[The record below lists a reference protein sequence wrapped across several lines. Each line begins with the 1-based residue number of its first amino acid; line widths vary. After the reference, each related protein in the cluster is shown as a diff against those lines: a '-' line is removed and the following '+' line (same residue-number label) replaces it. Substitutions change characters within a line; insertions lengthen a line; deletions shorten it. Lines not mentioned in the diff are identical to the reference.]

1 MATYGDRL
9 IYDRPGDPDD
19 GAEVTYLAED
29 TDSGWPIVERV
40 GVSLIVAIDP
50 AIFDNFGPA

>member
-1 MATYGDRL
+1 MPVYGDRL

-19 GAEVTYLAED
+19 GAEVTYLAD
-29 TDSGWPIVERV
+29 DDGSGWPIVEQV

-50 AIFDNFGPA
+50 AIFGNFIPA

>member
-9 IYDRPGDPDD
+9 IDPSD

-29 TDSGWPIVERV
+29 DGSGWPIVEQV
-40 GVSLIVAIDP
+40 GVSLIIAIDP
-50 AIFDNFGPA
+50 ASFDNFDPA